1 MTHPTTAIILAVL
14 ITTLLR
20 VWNVPLIRE
29 RVFGWVGKLPR
40 AGQWLAPVALAM
52 LASAGQGWIDGLRGA
67 QLFERAMADG
77 GQIGAMAI
85 GLWHT
90 AKRITTGDD
99 GQKLMQALAA
109 PKGGP
114 PIAPS

>member
-1 MTHPTTAIILAVL
+1 MTHPTTAVIFA
-14 ITTLLR
+14 ITITILLR
-20 VWNVPLIRE
+20 VWSIPLIRGK
-29 RVFGWVGKLPR
+29 VFGWVGKLPR
-40 AGQWLAPVALAM
+40 FWQWVAPLALAM
-52 LASAGQGWIDGLRGA
+52 LASAGQGWIDGLRGTA
-67 QLFERAMADG
+67 LLEQALADG

-90 AKRITTGDD
+90 AKRLTTGDS
-99 GQKLMQALAA
+99 GESLLNALAA